1 MGVTVNAI
9 GAQKNICARCRVR
22 RDRHKPLVFVCGI
35 DRREAIV
42 SGVHIRPRSGALRKG
57 GCWRAVPLGAA
68 EDQIRISCRLRKRYE
83 LRHWTESL
91 VEAVKLITCA
101 ARA

>member
-22 RDRHKPLVFVCGI
+22 RDRHKPLVFVFGF

-68 EDQIRISCRLRKRYE
+68 DDQIPISCRLRKPYV
-83 LRHWTESL
+83 LRQWTESL
-91 VEAVKLITCA
+91 LCAVKLVY
-101 ARA
+101 